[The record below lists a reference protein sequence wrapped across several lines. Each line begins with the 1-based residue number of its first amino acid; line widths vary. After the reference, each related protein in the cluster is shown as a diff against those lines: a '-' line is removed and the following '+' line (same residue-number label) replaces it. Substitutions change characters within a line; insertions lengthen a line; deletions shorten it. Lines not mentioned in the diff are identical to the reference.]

1 MIRPEGRP
9 FEVAKTTALI
19 ANGGSL
25 SAAVD
30 LGGLHLV
37 GIVMPAAWTAASM
50 TFSVSVDGENFADL
64 YAPDGT
70 EYALTV
76 VAAHHVYLDMGV
88 FAGFNSIKF
97 RSGTGGSAVNQGADR
112 TLTVISRS
120 L

>member
-1 MIRPEGRP
+1 MLRSQDRP
-9 FEVAKTTALI
+9 FEVAKASAVI
-19 ANGGSL
+19 ASGGSL

-30 LGGLHLV
+30 LGGLHAI
-37 GIVMPAAWTAASM
+37 GIIMPAAWTAAGL

-70 EYALTV
+70 EYALVV
-76 VAAHHVYLDMGV
+76 VAAHHVYLDLGI

-97 RSGTGGSAVNQGADR
+97 RSGTGSVPVNQAAER
-112 TLTVISRS
+112 TLTIVSRS